1 MPEISINSLN
11 FKRLQKMEKSKLQSF
26 ISRYYLAGNCEAVI
40 LKENEKGVGCELID
54 IDQTVVGKI
63 QWMTE
68 PFMKGTLGIN
78 HTGALI
84 KMLSALGE
92 NISID
97 VKDAAGKNYAMTISE
112 GSTKATFMLADT
124 TVIPSVPTISAEPD
138 YQIQIAV
145 NEEFISKFIKAKNAL
160 PDAKNFAVQVKG
172 GVIKFIINYTTV
184 NSDNISFEVG
194 TTTNGDMDPVC
205 FSADKLKE
213 VLVANRGDAGQ
224 LHVSPD
230 GLSRIDFVGSDFES
244 SYWLVMLQN

>member
-1 MPEISINSLN
+1 
-11 FKRLQKMEKSKLQSF
+11 MEKSKLQSF

-244 SYWLVMLQN
+244 SYWLVQLQN